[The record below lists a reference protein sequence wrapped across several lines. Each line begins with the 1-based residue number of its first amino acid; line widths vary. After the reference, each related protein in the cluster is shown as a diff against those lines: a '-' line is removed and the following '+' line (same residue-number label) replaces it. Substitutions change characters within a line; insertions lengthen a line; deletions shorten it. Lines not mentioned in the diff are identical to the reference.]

1 MIPLLEEDNV
11 TTVSSSGSAEPGAT
25 PATETSV
32 TSLELNAD
40 NATTLGLQTY
50 NATALNGSDL
60 DTNSTENA
68 TETGLSESSS
78 FLVSEG
84 ATDTPMLNATI
95 AADLNDLVKQN
106 KDALKDNITHDNI
119 TTSDIHNDLLTND
132 THDLQTIETDNDL
145 MNISTSDNVII
156 DIEELTTEQD
166 TSYTATTDGI
176 EEDEVRNVTE
186 SLKYNNTEEI
196 RSEVATEEIEV
207 TSNEFE
213 NLETNYEKRHELA
226 RSRSLKLE
234 EVDSP
239 VCHNEFC
246 VCSSWFCRSRRTDS
260 SDIVLF

>member
-40 NATTLGLQTY
+40 NATTLGLQTD
-50 NATALNGSDL
+50 NATTLNGSDL
-60 DTNSTENA
+60 DTNSTENS

-84 ATDTPMLNATI
+84 ATDTPMLNATV
-95 AADLNDLVKQN
+95 AADLIDLVKQN

-176 EEDEVRNVTE
+176 EEDEEDIVRNVTE

-246 VCSSWFCRSRRTDS
+246 VCSLKKCPSTTY
-260 SDIVLF
+260 I